1 MIDAQKSTS
10 PIVVIVNF
18 RWPLIMM
25 SEVTLQVLTD
35 LRQLSVAENNISVV
49 PPDIVLLD
57 RVTHF
62 EAPPPLLHS
71 SELRGHN

>member
-1 MIDAQKSTS
+1 
-10 PIVVIVNF
+10 
-18 RWPLIMM
+18 MM

-71 SELRGHN
+71 SELRDHT